1 MHPTLPGRTLN
12 RGAKTEFGVSQSG
25 RETTHVSW
33 ALPEKVFELAPVVAG
48 VLGVAFGAVIG
59 RVGRSRLVNDLSHL
73 EAEVARLES
82 QSRDQARQ
90 VAKLR
95 GEQRAVSNLTRQL
108 PNLARELNRSD
119 LDERLIPQLVFALVD
134 SIFEPEQKLLYLI
147 DPALGDRGQ
156 LLHLVGRS
164 SSTDIPPAVTKI
176 KIGDGKIGW
185 VASAKVEMVADDWL
199 NMTRTEGR
207 AIEDNHPSLRLD
219 LIGPLVQYEDGK
231 PRLLGVLCVGNPASR
246 PRDEKNMLQMVTNL
260 AAIALT
266 NSRSTRQLRDLA
278 NHDGLTGLMNKRHF
292 MNQKLG
298 LLINAAEREGT
309 PLSVFIFD
317 IDYFKKFNDSNGH
330 LAGDEILKHVSQVV
344 RENLRPGDV
353 ACRYGG
359 EEFIV
364 AMPGARGPERF
375 AAAERI
381 RAAIES
387 TNFAHGESQPGGRV
401 TISGG
406 VSQFPVDGTIGH
418 DLIRHADQALYQAK
432 AAGRNRTVQF
442 RGVDIGGEG
451 GDEPVWV
458 PHADSSSE
466 R

>member
-1 MHPTLPGRTLN
+1 MAWDLPKSLIEIAPIAA
-12 RGAKTEFGVSQSG
+12 GAV
-25 RETTHVSW
+25 
-33 ALPEKVFELAPVVAG
+33 
-48 VLGVAFGAVIG
+48 GVAFGVVIG
-59 RVGRSRLVNDLSHL
+59 RLGRWRLVSERGHL

-119 LDERLIPQLVFALVD
+119 LDDSLIPRLVFALVD
-134 SIFEPEQKLLYLI
+134 SIFEPEQKLLYLV
-147 DPALGDRGQ
+147 DPALGDRSQ
-156 LLHLVGRS
+156 ILHLIERS
-164 SSTDIPPAVTKI
+164 SAADIPSSVAKI

-185 VASAKVEMVADDWL
+185 VAAAKVEMLADDWL

-207 AIEDNHPSLRLD
+207 AIEDNHPALKLD

-231 PRLLGVLCVGNPASR
+231 ARLLGVLCVGNPASR
-246 PRDEKNMLQMVTNL
+246 PRDEKNMLQMITNL
-260 AAIALT
+260 AAIAFT

-278 NHDGLTGLMNKRHF
+278 NHDGLTGLLNKRYF
-292 MNQKLG
+292 MNQSLG
-298 LLINAAEREGT
+298 LLINAAEREAT

-317 IDYFKKFNDSNGH
+317 IDYFKKFNDNNGH
-330 LAGDEILKHVSQVV
+330 LAGDEILKHVSHVV
-344 RENLRPGDV
+344 RENMRPGDL

-364 AMPGARGPERF
+364 AMPGARGAEGY

-387 TNFAHGESQPGGRV
+387 TKFARGESQPSGRV

-406 VSQFPVDGTIGH
+406 VSQFPIDGTNGN

-442 RGVDIGGEG
+442 RGVDIGGDG
-451 GDEPVWV
+451 GEDPICL
-458 PHADSSSE
+458 PHADSTSD